1 MIATRLGPRQRFRLR
16 LLIAFLVVMTIPYGR
31 QVLTSPTAGQDFRAF
46 FAAATVVA
54 EHGNPYHWPTLYA
67 VETRLYDTPQ
77 HLKPGDP
84 AYYEFLAYPEGP
96 WLAFGLV
103 PLTGL
108 PWQAA
113 AWIYGLGLLAIVLAA
128 GFAAFQLCGWPR
140 RRALQGTALV
150 ALSAIGFINLFMG
163 QVGVVVFGGF
173 IAAWWLAA
181 RGHGWLAGLLLTTA
195 WLKPNIGLPLPL
207 VLALMLPAVV
217 GRRMLAGFLAGSAVA
232 FGAAALVLRGGF
244 FDWPLQIPRM
254 WQAVQGLQPDM
265 ASIESFAYPGLHGW
279 PKTAVL
285 VLTLLAAAV
294 YLLWAFRRT
303 TDQRV
308 RGLTLL
314 LIWLA
319 ALPFVQ
325 SYDMIL
331 LVPVIAGLLGSELD
345 GWRDPLV
352 EATVWAFVTLPL
364 CYFLG
369 FRFGYFNGF
378 TAIPM
383 SLLLIAWHRRMLT
396 RVRPAAVEAA
406 AA

>member
-1 MIATRLGPRQRFRLR
+1 VIATRLAPRQRFRLR
-16 LLIAFLVVMTIPYGR
+16 ILIAFLVVMTIPYGR
-31 QVLTSPTAGQDFRAF
+31 QLLTSPTAGQDFRAF

-54 EHGNPYHWPTLYA
+54 EHGNPYNWPTLYA
-67 VETRLYDTPQ
+67 VESRLYDSPQ
-77 HLKPGDP
+77 HLKPGDA

-113 AWIYGLGLLAIVLAA
+113 AWIYGLGLLVIMLAA
-128 GFAAFQLCGWPR
+128 AFTAFQLCGWPR
-140 RRALQGTALV
+140 RRALQGAVLV

-163 QVGVVVFGGF
+163 QVGIVVFGGF
-173 IAAWWLAA
+173 IAAWWLAS
-181 RGHGWLAGLLLTTA
+181 RGNGWLAGLLLTTA

-217 GRRMLAGFLAGSAVA
+217 GRRMIAGFLAGSALA
-232 FGAAALVLRGGF
+232 FGAAALVLGGGF

-279 PKTAVL
+279 PKTVAL
-285 VLTLLAAAV
+285 LLTVLAAAA
-294 YLLWAFRRT
+294 YLLWAIRRT

-308 RGLTLL
+308 RGLTFL

-331 LVPVIAGLLGSELD
+331 LVPMVAVLLGSELD

-369 FRFGYFNGF
+369 FRLGYFNGF

-383 SLLLIAWHRRMLT
+383 SLLLIAWHRRMVT
-396 RVRPAAVEAA
+396 RRRPAVLEAA